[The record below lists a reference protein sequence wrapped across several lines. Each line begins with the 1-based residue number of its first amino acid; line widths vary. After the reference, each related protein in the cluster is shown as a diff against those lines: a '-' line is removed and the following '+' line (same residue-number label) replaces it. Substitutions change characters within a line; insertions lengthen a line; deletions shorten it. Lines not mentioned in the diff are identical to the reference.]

1 MSAYSQYL
9 EKRSKIAAYQLAL
22 ATLHW
27 DGATIAPKAGAHYRA
42 QKMGILSGEMFS
54 IITDEATIT
63 TLEHALKE
71 NLTFTQ
77 RREIELSLKQV
88 KDIVNVPKQTYID
101 FVTLTNEAEHIWE
114 IAKAKSDYGLFK
126 PYLEKLIAMSKV
138 IVSYRESA
146 LPVYEQL
153 LGDFEEGMGIADYDA
168 FFNEIKEK
176 LVPFIAKII
185 NLATPAPAFLSAYVS
200 EEAQKQVI
208 SYLATVFNYSLETG
222 AIAKSVHPF
231 SSHFS
236 ANDNRVTV
244 RYLTHQMTSSI
255 FAFIHE
261 VGHATYNG
269 QVNPEFEGL
278 TLANSMTFGLHESQS
293 RLFENLIGK
302 TKAFWEPHYEH
313 IQSLVPALNN
323 VTLDEFIFGINFVER
338 SYIRV
343 EADELTYPLH
353 VLLRYELEKALFEGS
368 LHVDDLPQAWNEK
381 MKEYLNL
388 QVTSDDHGVL
398 QDTHWSGA
406 AFGYFPTYALGS
418 AYGAMFFETLQASI
432 DVEKA
437 LLENNFIIIKEYL
450 KENIHT
456 YGGLYNGKA
465 LINKVCSKPF
475 SADAYVD
482 GLIKKY
488 SKLYNLTDIT

>member
-9 EKRSKIAAYQLAL
+9 EIRSKIAAYQLAL

-54 IITDEATIT
+54 IITDETTIT
-63 TLEHALKE
+63 TLENALKE
-71 NLTFTQ
+71 DLSFVQ
-77 RREIELSLKQV
+77 RREIEQSLKQV
-88 KDIVNVPKQTYID
+88 KDIMNVPKQTYIE

-114 IAKAKSDYGLFK
+114 TAKAQNDYNLFK
-126 PYLEKLIAMSKV
+126 PYLEKLIEMSKV
-138 IVSYRESA
+138 IVSYRDSS

-153 LGDFEEGMGIADYDA
+153 LDDFEEGMRIKDYDA
-168 FFNEIKEK
+168 FFSEIKDR
-176 LVPFIAKII
+176 LVPFIARII
-185 NLATPAPAFLSAYVS
+185 NLSTPAPAFLSAFVS
-200 EEAQKQVI
+200 EEEQQKVVA
-208 SYLATVFNYSLETG
+208 YLAPVFNYSLDTG

-244 RYLTHQMTSSI
+244 RYLTDKMTSSI

-278 TLANSMTFGLHESQS
+278 TLSNSMTFGLHESQS

-302 TKAFWEPHYEH
+302 TKAFWEPHYAH
-313 IQSLVPALNN
+313 IQTLVQALRN
-323 VTLDEFIFGINFVER
+323 VSLDEFIFGINFVEH
-338 SYIRV
+338 SFIRV

-353 VLLRYELEKALFEGS
+353 VLLRYELEKALFEGTLS
-368 LHVDDLPQAWNEK
+368 VEELPQAWNKK
-381 MKEYLNL
+381 MKDYLNL
-388 QVTSDDHGVL
+388 EVTRDDLGVL

-418 AYGAMFFETLQASI
+418 AYGAMFFETLNAML
-432 DVEKA
+432 DVEEA
-437 LLENNFIIIKEYL
+437 LLANNFHIIKEWL
-450 KENIHT
+450 KDNIHT
-456 YGGLYNGKA
+456 YGGLYSGKD

-475 SADAYVD
+475 NASAYVD
-482 GLIKKY
+482 GLIRKY